1 MSPNRPMRRA
11 AEHTGE
17 VQMTETTETIGEP
30 MGEARKAFHE
40 ELDDLRREIVREAA
54 MVTETIPRGTE
65 ALLGNDLQ
73 AAQAVIDGDD
83 ELDYLSL
90 EIEEHTI
97 RVLTLQQPVASDLR
111 FITMSLKF
119 VVDLE
124 RIGDLAAGIA
134 KRVRELAALPTLG
147 PYVDLGRL
155 ATLAQKNLHAALDS
169 FVRRDADAATKVIAA
184 DVEIDKLNASL
195 FAELIAHVATDPA
208 TVTRVIPL
216 TSICRY
222 LERVGDHV
230 KNLAEEV
237 VYMVRATIASRPRG
251 RLNSPAAVPRGPR
264 GTIHPTVPR
273 PMPRPRVTRPCI
285 VQFSFRP
292 ARCAPP
298 ASLSLP
304 RWS

>member
-1 MSPNRPMRRA
+1 MTT
-11 AEHTGE
+11 HTSKDFEQELRMLRERLCAMGGRCE
-17 VQMTETTETIGEP
+17 QQISLAMQALTEN
-30 MGEARKAFHE
+30 
-40 ELDDLRREIVREAA
+40 DDQLAKKVIKDDVAIDKDE
-54 MVTETIPRGTE
+54 
-65 ALLGNDLQ
+65 ND
-73 AAQAVIDGDD
+73 ID
-83 ELDYLSL
+83 ELA
-90 EIEEHTI
+90 
-97 RVLTLQQPVASDLR
+97 LQILATRQPVASDLR

-134 KRVRELAALPTLG
+134 KRVRELAALPPLG

-237 VYMVRATIASRPRG
+237 VYMVRATDVRHRP
-251 RLNSPAAVPRGPR
+251 
-264 GTIHPTVPR
+264 
-273 PMPRPRVTRPCI
+273 
-285 VQFSFRP
+285 
-292 ARCAPP
+292 
-298 ASLSLP
+298 LP
-304 RWS
+304 QAHN